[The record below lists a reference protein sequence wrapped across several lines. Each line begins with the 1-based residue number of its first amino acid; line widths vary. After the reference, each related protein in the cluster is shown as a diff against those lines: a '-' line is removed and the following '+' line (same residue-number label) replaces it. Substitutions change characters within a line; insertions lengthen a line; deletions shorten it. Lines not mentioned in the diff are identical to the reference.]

1 MKKTFL
7 YLFLA
12 IASFA
17 LYSCNEDNNP
27 GQVPDNLFADIVTIY
42 DKKDNSTIFHLQEK
56 DDSPTAVLTATEFS
70 ITNTPFKKGDRVMIS
85 YVPTNGARYVSDFIS
100 VYNLASIYPTP
111 IITDEI
117 KLYPDWDFADIYVD
131 DLWRTGNYINL
142 YCRMTY
148 YNDPQFKVIIDK
160 YTVNNSYPDIYL
172 TYDYNSNVDAQ
183 EKSFIASFD
192 ISEVWDLTTCRG
204 VTIHLNSRNTAK
216 TITLDKTI
224 TIKPI
229 E

>member
-56 DDSPTAVLTATEFS
+56 DDSPTAVLTASEFS

-85 YVPTNGARYVSDFIS
+85 YVPTNGTRYVSDFIS
-100 VYNLASIYPTP
+100 VYKLG
-111 IITDEI
+111 I
-117 KLYPDWDFADIYVD
+117 K
-131 DLWRTGNYINL
+131 
-142 YCRMTY
+142 
-148 YNDPQFKVIIDK
+148 
-160 YTVNNSYPDIYL
+160 
-172 TYDYNSNVDAQ
+172 
-183 EKSFIASFD
+183 
-192 ISEVWDLTTCRG
+192 
-204 VTIHLNSRNTAK
+204 
-216 TITLDKTI
+216 
-224 TIKPI
+224 
-229 E
+229 